1 MMTLKN
7 IIASIIFAA
16 AGFLVIGFLLPKYE
30 DIQSAREATG
40 IRRTKYE
47 ERSALINNAAD
58 MEKKYQQNLDNI
70 NNLAFLIPFKK
81 QNDQVLLGVSEMVN
95 QSGLRLLEIS
105 MADMTQSALDQYR
118 PTIISVRLSGDYPA
132 FFNFLKLLE
141 QSIRLYDLREIT
153 MGQDTATKAG
163 LNIELKIMTFSLK

>member
-16 AGFLVIGFLLPKYE
+16 CGLLVIGFLLPKYE
-30 DIQSAREATG
+30 DIQSAREAID
-40 IRRTKYE
+40 IRQAKFE
-47 ERSALINNAAD
+47 ERSALINNAAG
-58 MEKKYQQNLDNI
+58 MEKKYKQNLDNI
-70 NNLAFLIPFKK
+70 NNLAFLIPSKK
-81 QNDQVLLGVSEMVN
+81 QNDQVLSGISEMVN

-105 MADMTQSALDQYR
+105 MADTTQSALDQYK
-118 PTIISVRLSGDYPA
+118 PTIVSVRLSGDYLA

-153 MGQDTATKAG
+153 ISQDTATKTS
-163 LNIELKIMTFSLK
+163 LNFELKITTFSLK

>member
-7 IIASIIFAA
+7 IIASVIFAA
-16 AGFLVIGFLLPKYE
+16 GGFLVIGFLLPKYE
-30 DIQSAREATG
+30 DIQSAREAVD
-40 IRRTKYE
+40 IRQAKFE

-70 NNLAFLIPFKK
+70 NNLAFLIPSKK
-81 QNDQVLLGVSEMVN
+81 QSDQVLLGVSEMVN

-105 MADMTQSALDQYR
+105 MADMTQNTLDQYR
-118 PTIISVRLSGDYPA
+118 PAIINVRLSGDYLA

-141 QSIRLYDLREIT
+141 QSIRLYDLREIS

-163 LNIELKIMTFSLK
+163 LNIELKITTFSLK